1 MVLFFAKGKVD
12 SDKFVKFC
20 YGHYRDIMAQYGA
33 DLPKEVE
40 IIRSDGEKPRFDTDE
55 AYFNLSHTD
64 GVVMLGISHAPI
76 GVDIE
81 KIRDI
86 DFKKFDF
93 IDAANIEEF
102 FENGRKERV
111 ISNLPVKVYLLSG
124 VRFQRTLISSIFPC
138 GRTTTLAYAP
148 TNRISSH
155 TKLTFPP
162 STTADTIT
170 MLILKNKIIE
180 L

>member
-12 SDKFVKFC
+12 SDKFVKYC

-102 FENGRKERV
+102 FEKWTERESYLKFTGEGLSAFRREIPKDAHFEHFPVWEDYHACVCADEQNIIAYEIDLSAIDNG
-111 ISNLPVKVYLLSG
+111 
-124 VRFQRTLISSIFPC
+124 
-138 GRTTTLAYAP
+138 
-148 TNRISSH
+148 
-155 TKLTFPP
+155 
-162 STTADTIT
+162 
-170 MLILKNKIIE
+170 
-180 L
+180 